1 MNHVRACLV
10 ALVSTC
16 SSLLPLSGQQQ
27 PLLLSDFR
35 PQTGHWQEA
44 RDASVNAEQRR
55 RLNLAPGTGVITNGP
70 GGETTNLISIAE
82 FGDVE
87 VHVEYLIPEESN
99 SGVYLMARYEVQIRD
114 SFGVTPPRYSDAGGI
129 YQRWDPTRTP
139 RGWEGVPPRINASR
153 PAGEW
158 QTLEISFRAPRFDAT
173 GRKTEN
179 ARFVQVVHNGVIVHE
194 NVPVTGP
201 TQSATYEDERAVG
214 PIMLQGDHGPVAYRN
229 LKVRRLDLHLTPETA
244 ARDNQPPRP

>member
-1 MNHVRACLV
+1 MNHVRSCLI

-16 SSLLPLSGQQQ
+16 IGLLPLSAQHE
-27 PLLLSDFR
+27 LLGFRDFR
-35 PQTGHWQEA
+35 PQQGLWQEA
-44 RDASVNAEQRR
+44 GDASVNPEQRK
-55 RLNLAPGTGVITNGP
+55 RLNLAPGTGLIANGP
-70 GGETTNLISIAE
+70 GGETANLLTTAE

-99 SGVYLMARYEVQIRD
+99 SGVYLMGRYEVQIRD

-129 YQRWDPTRTP
+129 YQRWDPNRTP
-139 RGWEGVPPRINASR
+139 RGWEGVPPRVNAAR

-158 QTLEISFRAPRFDAT
+158 QTLDIVFHAPRFDAT

-179 ARFVQVVHNGVIVHE
+179 ARFVRVVHNGKVVHE
-194 NVPVTGP
+194 DVQVTGP

-214 PIMLQGDHGPVAYRN
+214 PIMFQGDHGPVAFRN
-229 LKVRRLDLHLTPETA
+229 LKVRRLHQQPERGA
-244 ARDNQPPRP
+244 GGSSNPPP